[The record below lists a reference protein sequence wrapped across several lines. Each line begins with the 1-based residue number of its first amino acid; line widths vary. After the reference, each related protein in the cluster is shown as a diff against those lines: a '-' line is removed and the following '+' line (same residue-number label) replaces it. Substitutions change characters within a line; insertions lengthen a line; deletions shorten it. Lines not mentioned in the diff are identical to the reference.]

1 VPAAGVD
8 VAYPTR
14 RRAGCVQLRIAP
26 ADKLRDGDPARDA
39 RFPAGCR
46 HRQEETRFR
55 PAVRLWTR
63 THAGLRAHATGAIES
78 LRDRRLLEP
87 AFLDRALALHSD
99 VHAAYYGE
107 LVWILMVLELW
118 FAAHM
123 PDVRF

>member
-1 VPAAGVD
+1 MRGFLPDTVIDKKKHGFGLPFGV
-8 VAYPTR
+8 
-14 RRAGCVQLRIAP
+14 
-26 ADKLRDGDPARDA
+26 
-39 RFPAGCR
+39 
-46 HRQEETRFR
+46 
-55 PAVRLWTR
+55 WTR
-63 THAGLRAHATGAIES
+63 THAGLRGHATGAIES
-78 LRDRRLLEP
+78 LRDRRLFEP